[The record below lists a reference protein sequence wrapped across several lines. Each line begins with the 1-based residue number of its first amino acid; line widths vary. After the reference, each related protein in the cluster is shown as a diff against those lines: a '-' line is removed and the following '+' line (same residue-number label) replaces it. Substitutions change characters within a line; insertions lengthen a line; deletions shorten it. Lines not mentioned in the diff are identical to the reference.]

1 MHGKTDEELIQMLE
15 DLTSSPET
23 PWEAILPLIEE
34 LDRRHPGQ
42 APFDPQR
49 GWADLQSGRRKDPP
63 IRALGK
69 YPPWCVS

>member
-23 PWEAILPLIEE
+23 PWEDILPLLEE
-34 LDRRHPGQ
+34 LDRRHPV
-42 APFDPQR
+42 PFDPHR
-49 GWADLQSGRRKDPP
+49 GWADLQADRRTEPP
-63 IRALGK
+63 LRALGK